1 LKQDEQIDGRAIDDR
16 FKDQGRV
23 PLFYVSEPP
32 SSSSNDNNNNAS
44 ALSSASLRLFFN
56 RKDLLRSWTDRHPG
70 ERLPPV
76 QVLDLISIFENTMR
90 GRANIYLPDKGAKN
104 LEFVPSAAALAA
116 GQELKTRGQIAP
128 YSATKMII

>member
-1 LKQDEQIDGRAIDDR
+1 MAVDDR

-23 PLFYVSEPP
+23 PLFYVLEP
-32 SSSSNDNNNNAS
+32 SSLSSNDDNNNAT
-44 ALSSASLRLFFN
+44 SSTALRLFFS

-76 QVLDLISIFENTMR
+76 QALDLMAMFENTMR
-90 GRANIYLPDKGAKN
+90 GRANIYLPNQGAIN
-104 LEFVPSAAALAA
+104 LEFAPSAAAVAA
-116 GQELKTRGQIAP
+116 GRELKTRGGPVAP

>member
-1 LKQDEQIDGRAIDDR
+1 LLKQDEQLDGRAIDDR

-23 PLFYVSEPP
+23 PLFYVLEPP
-32 SSSSNDNNNNAS
+32 TSNDDNKNDA
-44 ALSSASLRLFFN
+44 ATSSAALRLFFS